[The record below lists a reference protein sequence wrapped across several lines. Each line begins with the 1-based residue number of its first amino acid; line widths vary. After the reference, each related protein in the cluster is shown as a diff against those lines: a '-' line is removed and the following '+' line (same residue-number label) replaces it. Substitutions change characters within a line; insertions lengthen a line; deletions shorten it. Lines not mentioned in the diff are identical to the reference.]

1 MWLLTC
7 IPAHKNKQDCTFAS
21 YSTTCLIKGNQ
32 TSVFFPKIII
42 IRHKAVNHIKTSL
55 FKTECFI
62 LAYEIASSDLYLWNF
77 PSENEKENFCKDQNK
92 TSTYTL
98 LKK

>member
-32 TSVFFPKIII
+32 TNVFFPKIII
-42 IRHKAVNHIKTSL
+42 IRHKVINHIKTSCL
-55 FKTECFI
+55 KQN
-62 LAYEIASSDLYLWNF
+62 ASFSLMKSLPHGLHLWNF

-92 TSTYTL
+92 TSTYTS

>member
-7 IPAHKNKQDCTFAS
+7 IPTHKNKQDCTFAS

-32 TSVFFPKIII
+32 TNVFFPKIII

-62 LAYEIASSDLYLWNF
+62 LAYEIASSWFVLVKFSKWKWEGEFLQR
-77 PSENEKENFCKDQNK
+77 SKQN
-92 TSTYTL
+92 
-98 LKK
+98 